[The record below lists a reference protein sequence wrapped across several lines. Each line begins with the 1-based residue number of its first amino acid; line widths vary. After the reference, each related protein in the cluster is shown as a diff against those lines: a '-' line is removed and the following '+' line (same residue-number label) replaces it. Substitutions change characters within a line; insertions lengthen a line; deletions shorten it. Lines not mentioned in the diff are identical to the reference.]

1 MILLLI
7 NNDISLIKIVKFIVL
22 LIVFSIVILLTIR
35 FFNRMLYRYEENF
48 YKKNNVAIIENLIYL
63 NEYIIQGKEE
73 QTNNGRR
80 RK

>member
-1 MILLLI
+1 
-7 NNDISLIKIVKFIVL
+7 
-22 LIVFSIVILLTIR
+22 
-35 FFNRMLYRYEENF
+35 MLYRYEENF